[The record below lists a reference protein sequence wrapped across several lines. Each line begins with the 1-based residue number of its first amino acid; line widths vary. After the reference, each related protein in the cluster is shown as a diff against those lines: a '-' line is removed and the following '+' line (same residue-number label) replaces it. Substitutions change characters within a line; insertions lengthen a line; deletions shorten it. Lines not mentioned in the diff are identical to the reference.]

1 MDINKQISQY
11 IKSSE
16 VNKNINPEK
25 QGRHI
30 LGHEL
35 YIEGRSYLLDGV
47 NPQELVDI
55 YHGTGEP
62 RKTHQNTWKNKEYIE
77 TSNYIGIDINP
88 STGEQ
93 TITDCFIIHYSK
105 TGTHIVPTKR
115 RQNP

>member
-35 YIEGRSYLLDGV
+35 YIEGRSYLLDEV

-55 YHGTGEP
+55 YHGTGDV
-62 RKTHQNTWKNKEYIE
+62 KTDRNGNWDNKEYI
-77 TSNYIGIDINP
+77 TASINIGVDVNP
-88 STGEQ
+88 KTGMH
-93 TITDCFIIHYSK
+93 TVTNRFAIHYSK
-105 TGTHIVPTKR
+105 TGTHIVPTER
-115 RQNP
+115 RDYI